1 VRALARLALAVPAC
15 MTLASLAPVLF
26 GWHSYVVLSASMAP
40 SLRVGDV
47 VVAAPATAADLAPGR
62 IAVFAEPGRPGRT
75 LVHRVQRHLP
85 DGSLITKGDANPAAD
100 STPVPASAVRGEA
113 RLRLPLIALPAYWWQ
128 TRAWT
133 PAAASFFL
141 VLALIKIGYPTEP
154 PAASW
159 RGIHRRRRH
168 RAGKAPANS
177 GRGRTRRD
185 GAELLPDPGPVGLS
199 QQRSAVTFRECRPV
213 SHRWRSSR

>member
-1 VRALARLALAVPAC
+1 MGSPELTAAAPPRRAGRPHRIAGTVRALARLALAVLAC

-26 GWHSYVVLSASMAP
+26 GWHSYVVLSGSMAP

-47 VVAAPATAADLAPGR
+47 VVAAPATAADLTPGR
-62 IAVFAEPGRPGRT
+62 IAAFTEPGRPTRII
-75 LVHRVQRHLP
+75 VHRVQRHLP

-100 STPVPASAVRGEA
+100 STAVPATAVRGEA

-128 TRAWT
+128 TRAWA
-133 PAAASFFL
+133 PAAGTILL

-154 PAASW
+154 TPPPADW

-168 RAGKAPANS
+168 RAGKAPAS
-177 GRGRTRRD
+177 TDRGQPR
-185 GAELLPDPGPVGLS
+185 
-199 QQRSAVTFRECRPV
+199 
-213 SHRWRSSR
+213 